1 VSKLIPSPARR
12 WLARVRHRLGR
23 SIEFF
28 REETSLRDFTPRG
41 HYHSPL
47 PAIEPG
53 ARFAADAMRR
63 DASAGLPA
71 LRLHPDAQR
80 ELVGRMIE
88 LAAEFDWPAASTR
101 ERRFNTR
108 QDWYNAADAFV
119 LYAMLRLLHPRR
131 VVEIGSGFSSAL
143 LLDARER
150 EPLANLE
157 LVFVDPN
164 PQRLLGLL
172 RPGDRESIELI
183 AAPVQDAP
191 ARVFASLAAGDILLV
206 DSSHVSRAGSD
217 VNHLLFEI
225 LPALPVGVWVH
236 FHDIFWPFEY
246 PPDWIRRG
254 LAWNEAYLV
263 RAFLMYNEDFE
274 VAFWAPYAAAIDED
288 RVRSK
293 LARFALHAGQS
304 VWIRRVRS
312 TSPPGT
318 SQ

>member
-1 VSKLIPSPARR
+1 LKAVIPPPIRSA
-12 WLARVRHRLGR
+12 LGR
-23 SIEFF
+23 HYRRLRHAITYF
-28 REETSLRDFTPRG
+28 RHETALSDFTPRG

-63 DASAGLPA
+63 GASAGLPGM
-71 LRLHPDAQR
+71 RLNADGQR
-80 ELVGRMIE
+80 ELVGKMIG
-88 LAAEFDWPAASTR
+88 LAGEFDWPASR
-101 ERRFNTR
+101 SPDRRFYTH
-108 QDWYNAADAFV
+108 QDWFNVADAFV

-131 VVEIGSGFSSAL
+131 VIEIGSGFSSAL
-143 LLDARER
+143 LLDERER
-150 EPLANLE
+150 EPLSNLE

-164 PQRLLGLL
+164 PQRLLGRL

-191 ARVFASLAAGDILLV
+191 ARVFASLAAGDILFV

-263 RAFLMYNEDFE
+263 RAFLMYNADFE

-293 LARFALHAGQS
+293 LARFELHAGQS
-304 VWIRRVRS
+304 IWIRRVRS

-318 SQ
+318 SR